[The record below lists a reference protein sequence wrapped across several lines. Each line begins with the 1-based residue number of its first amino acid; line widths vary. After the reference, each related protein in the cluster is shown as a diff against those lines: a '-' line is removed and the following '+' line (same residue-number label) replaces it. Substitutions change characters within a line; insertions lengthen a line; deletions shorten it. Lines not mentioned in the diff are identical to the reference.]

1 LGRSE
6 SEIGILTPFSPLQ
19 YTLVEYQPITL
30 PASALSEETAALL
43 WRRYHKQIEVEPP
56 SFRTGNRWQ
65 LTAQGWAGFI
75 PLTRYLTLILQPKV
89 ALSGLFAM
97 IEVAYHL
104 ESLHFL
110 PGQIRVTSLPEIYT
124 SLARLLAQHILARNR
139 RGLYRAYVP
148 VQENAAYVRGRIR
161 TTALGDSLPA
171 ARVSC
176 NYQQLTADVEENHIL
191 AWTLHTIL
199 QSGLC
204 SGETLQLVH
213 HAYRLLISQCSLTPM
228 TAKQSRSRHYTR
240 LNQDYAPLHALCAFF
255 LDQSGPGHTI
265 GDQTMIPFLVDMAH
279 LYEQFVAAWLKR
291 HLAASHRIAVQ
302 VHTPV
307 SSDLHFT
314 IDLVISA
321 GRQRWVVDTKYK
333 TPTTGPDTA
342 DVAQILAYAQVQ
354 NAQEAVLV
362 YPAPIPQPLDVT
374 VGGVRLRTLTF
385 RLDEDLDKAGEALV
399 AALLGNGGGFSPKS
413 LM

>member
-1 LGRSE
+1 M
-6 SEIGILTPFSPLQ
+6 TPLSSPL
-19 YTLVEYQPITL
+19 YTTLVEYQPVSL
-30 PASALSEETAALL
+30 PASALSEETASLL

-89 ALSGLFAM
+89 ALSDLFAM

-110 PGQIRVTSLPEIYT
+110 PGQIRVTSLPEIY
-124 SLARLLAQHILARNR
+124 SILARLLAHHILARSR

-148 VQENAAYVRGRIR
+148 VQENSAYVRGRIR
-161 TTALGDSLPA
+161 ASALGDSLPA
-171 ARVSC
+171 ATVACS
-176 NYQQLTADVEENHIL
+176 YQQLTSDVEENRIL
-191 AWTLHTIL
+191 AWTLYTIL

-204 SGETLQLVH
+204 RSETLQLVQQ
-213 HAYRLLISQCSLTPM
+213 AYRLLSSQCTLTPVS
-228 TAKQSRSRHYTR
+228 AKQSRDRHYTR

-265 GDQTMIPFLVDMAH
+265 GDQTMISFLVDMAR
-279 LYEQFVAAWLKR
+279 LYEQFVAAWLNR
-291 HLAASHRIAVQ
+291 RLATSHRVAVQ

-333 TPTTGPDTA
+333 TPSAGPDTA
-342 DVAQILAYAQVQ
+342 DVAQVLAYAQVQ

-362 YPAPIPQPLDVT
+362 YPAPIPQPLDVV
-374 VGGVRLRTLTF
+374 VGGVRLRTLAF

-399 AALLGNGGGFSPKS
+399 AALLGTK
-413 LM
+413 

>member
-1 LGRSE
+1 M
-6 SEIGILTPFSPLQ
+6 TPLSPSLY
-19 YTLVEYQPITL
+19 YTLTEYQPVSL

-43 WRRYHKQIEVEPP
+43 WRRYRKQIEVEPP

-89 ALSGLFAM
+89 ALSDLFAM

-110 PGQIRVTSLPEIYT
+110 PGQIHVASLPAIYT
-124 SLARLLAQHILARNR
+124 SLARILAQHIQARSR
-139 RGLYRAYVP
+139 RGLYRAYTLI
-148 VQENAAYVRGRIR
+148 QENTAYVRGRIR
-161 TTALGDSLPA
+161 TPALGASLPA
-171 ARVSC
+171 ATIACS
-176 NYQQLTADVEENHIL
+176 YQQLTTDVEENRIL
-191 AWTLHTIL
+191 TWTLHAIL

-204 SGETLQLVH
+204 SGETLQLIHQV
-213 HAYRLLISQCSLTPM
+213 YRLLIGQCTLTPM
-228 TAKQSRSRHYTR
+228 TAKQSRDRHYTR

-255 LDQSGPGHTI
+255 LDQSGPAHTI
-265 GDQTMIPFLVDMAH
+265 GDQTMISFLVDMAR
-279 LYEQFVAAWLKR
+279 LYEQFVAAWLKNR
-291 HLAASHRIAVQ
+291 LAHSHHVAVQ

-307 SSDLHFT
+307 SSNLHFT
-314 IDLVISA
+314 IDLIISA
-321 GRQRWVVDTKYK
+321 GRQRWIVDTKYK
-333 TPTTGPDTA
+333 TPTAGPDTA
-342 DVAQILAYAQVQ
+342 DVAQVLAYAQVQ

-385 RLDEDLDKAGEALV
+385 RLDEDLDQAGEVLV
-399 AALLGNGGGFSPKS
+399 AALLRNGG
-413 LM
+413 